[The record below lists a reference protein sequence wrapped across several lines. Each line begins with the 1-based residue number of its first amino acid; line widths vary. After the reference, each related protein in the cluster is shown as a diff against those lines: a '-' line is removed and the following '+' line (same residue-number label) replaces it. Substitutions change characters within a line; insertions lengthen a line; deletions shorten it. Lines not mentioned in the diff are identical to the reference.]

1 MEAQAA
7 FVRADGAVELHA
19 VAVVDLDLAF
29 VVDPLHAELD
39 DAFRNDDAFEDAV
52 LFVLG
57 FTVEQR
63 SEGFEDL
70 GHALDEFL
78 FPRVLGDD
86 AVLKDTLCIRIEAH
100 DWFLLF

>member
-19 VAVVDLDLAF
+19 VAVVDLDLAL

-52 LFVLG
+52 LLVLG

-86 AVLKDTLCIRIEAH
+86 AVLKDTLCIRIETH
-100 DWFLLF
+100 V